1 MREKIK
7 GGPKKGEER
16 VARFNAGRIKES
28 LSRVEKIA
36 SVSVFTNADANAK
49 THSSRYFE
57 FEYIAQIC
65 LNSYE
70 SKCDYIFLQILSKC
84 DYFSGAENGKRE
96 L

>member
-7 GGPKKGEER
+7 GGPKRGEER

-65 LNSYE
+65 QNSYK
-70 SKCDYIFLQILSKC
+70 SKCDYIFQ
-84 DYFSGAENGKRE
+84 
-96 L
+96 